1 MDSVTSFIYG
11 MSMMF
16 FSMMA
21 FLFWRKGK
29 EMLFRMIMWLMI
41 VVDLQL
47 VKDLVFFLIYG
58 FDNEHAW
65 YLTSSLDMMIIPFY
79 SFVLME
85 LVKPGWFRWVKA
97 LMLELPFLLL
107 PVFYVLPIISSGFM
121 CFLPGEPFM
130 DSLPLYC
137 FSL

>member
-47 VKDLVFFLIYG
+47 VKDMVFFLIYG

-65 YLTSSLDMMIIPFY
+65 YLTSSLDMMIIP
-79 SFVLME
+79 VLQ
-85 LVKPGWFRWVKA
+85 LCIDG
-97 LMLELPFLLL
+97 
-107 PVFYVLPIISSGFM
+107 
-121 CFLPGEPFM
+121 PGEAGLVQMAESFNAGIAF
-130 DSLPLYC
+130 PLVAGVLY
-137 FSL
+137 FYP

>member
-47 VKDLVFFLIYG
+47 VKDMVFFLIYG

-65 YLTSSLDMMIIPFY
+65 YLICVDGTGEAGLVQMAESFNAGIAFPLVAGVLYFY
-79 SFVLME
+79 
-85 LVKPGWFRWVKA
+85 P
-97 LMLELPFLLL
+97 
-107 PVFYVLPIISSGFM
+107 
-121 CFLPGEPFM
+121 
-130 DSLPLYC
+130 
-137 FSL
+137 

>member
-47 VKDLVFFLIYG
+47 VKDMVFFLIYS
-58 FDNEHAW
+58 FDNEHEW

-85 LVKPGWFRWVKA
+85 LVKPGWFRWLKA

-107 PVFYVLPIISSGFM
+107 PVFYIFTHNII
-121 CFLPGEPFM
+121 
-130 DSLPLYC
+130 
-137 FSL
+137 

>member
-47 VKDLVFFLIYG
+47 VKDMVFFLIYG
-58 FDNEHAW
+58 FDNEHVW

-85 LVKPGWFRWVKA
+85 LVKPGWFRW
-97 LMLELPFLLL
+97 
-107 PVFYVLPIISSGFM
+107 
-121 CFLPGEPFM
+121 GESF
-130 DSLPLYC
+130 DAGIA
-137 FSL
+137 FSLVAGVLYFYP

>member
-47 VKDLVFFLIYG
+47 LKDMVFFLIYG

-65 YLTSSLDMMIIPFY
+65 YLTSSLDMMIILQLCVDGTGEAGLVQMGESFDAGIAFPLVAGVLYFY
-79 SFVLME
+79 
-85 LVKPGWFRWVKA
+85 P
-97 LMLELPFLLL
+97 
-107 PVFYVLPIISSGFM
+107 
-121 CFLPGEPFM
+121 
-130 DSLPLYC
+130 
-137 FSL
+137 

>member
-58 FDNEHAW
+58 FDNEHTW

-85 LVKPGWFRWVKA
+85 LVSRAG
-97 LMLELPFLLL
+97 
-107 PVFYVLPIISSGFM
+107 SDG
-121 CFLPGEPFM
+121 
-130 DSLPLYC
+130 
-137 FSL
+137 